1 MQICHMP
8 DDPHKRLRRLERV
21 WLESPVYFVT
31 ACTYQRRPVLAVAA
45 IAYILTDEW
54 RAAGERH
61 GWLVGR
67 YVIMPDHVHFF
78 CAPGP
83 TAKSLSEFVRLW
95 KQWTTKRVVAAG
107 IDRGPSAVAAGAD
120 RGPGAGAVAAGA
132 DRGSARLWQREFFDH
147 VLRSEESYA
156 RKWEYVLQ
164 NPVRAGLTTR
174 AED

>member
-1 MQICHMP
+1 MQFHRMP
-8 DDPHKRLRRLERV
+8 DDPRKHLRRLERV

-31 ACTYQRRPVLAVAA
+31 ACTQQRQPVLAATAVAD
-45 IAYILTDEW
+45 ILTGEW

-78 CAPGP
+78 GAAQPN
-83 TAKSLSEFVRLW
+83 AKSLSVFVGAW
-95 KQWTTKRVVAAG
+95 KEWTSKR
-107 IDRGPSAVAAGAD
+107 IWQELGPAAVAAGAD
-120 RGPGAGAVAAGA
+120 RGPGAV
-132 DRGSARLWQREFFDH
+132 RLWQRGFFDY

-156 RKWEYVLQ
+156 QKWEYVRQ

-174 AED
+174 AEDWPFQGEIHLL